1 MRYSFIAMRTVLIYS
16 TKNDAQLA
24 VSLFC
29 AVGVA
34 ATTMGLPTI
43 LNAHT
48 HTNHVGVYVGRG
60 QHLLAKMTPD
70 GAIKSYLT
78 GK

>member
-1 MRYSFIAMRTVLIYS
+1 MRYSFIAMRTVLIYC
-16 TKNDAQLA
+16 TKSDVQLA

-43 LNAHT
+43 LHAHT
-48 HTNHVGVYVGRG
+48 HTHTHTQTVLEFMWGGDNAYWP
-60 QHLLAKMTPD
+60 K
-70 GAIKSYLT
+70 
-78 GK
+78 